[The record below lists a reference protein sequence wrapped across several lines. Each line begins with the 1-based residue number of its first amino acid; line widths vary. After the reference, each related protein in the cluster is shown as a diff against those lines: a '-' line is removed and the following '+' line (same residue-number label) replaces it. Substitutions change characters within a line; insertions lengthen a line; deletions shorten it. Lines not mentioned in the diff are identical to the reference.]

1 AVGAGGG
8 GRPRARQP
16 RRGGRAGGAGPPG
29 GGPRRTGTSAAQL
42 VSALAGRAA
51 SDETADWIRRH
62 LDILR
67 IAGAAVAALALLIFS
82 VNWASLLI
90 IAALLALYEYG
101 LHRLRQLPPTEP
113 SGIPLSPALAGA
125 APDATAGLLTPAGP
139 GGRPSPAADTSHDGH
154 TAR

>member
-1 AVGAGGG
+1 VAT
-8 GRPRARQP
+8 RSWT
-16 RRGGRAGGAGPPG
+16 
-29 GGPRRTGTSAAQL
+29 RRTGTSAAQL

-51 SDETADWIRRH
+51 SDETVGWIRRH

-67 IAGAAVAALALLIFS
+67 IAGAAVAALALLIFG
-82 VNWASLLI
+82 VNWAGLLI

-113 SGIPLSPALAGA
+113 SGIPLSPALASAGS
-125 APDATAGLLTPAGP
+125 APDATAGPLTPAGP
-139 GGRPSPAADTSHDGH
+139 DGRPSPAADTSHDGH